1 MRPCA
6 RHEIILLSVEVIQ
19 AARPGV
25 WRGGEAQSREI
36 IEKLDRIGQLLVNG
50 AWLPV
55 SKMHIKEKRYATNK
69 DHFSGSGYHFMA
81 NAHDLPHRTSS
92 RELRTA
98 VTELAAVILVGCYGE
113 LVREESGDTA
123 RPPRGVIV
131 FTCVSKLLV
140 AIISAIGLLV
150 ALAAFKKLGFA
161 PEGGLTRSFIFPAI
175 LLVTAWT
182 VIHFLLLIDP
192 SMDTRLRKS
201 IRFFARLWND
211 FKIGDENKEEKK
223 RAATM
228 RSENDIILAASA
240 MWYARKSGRPFRS
253 SHVDDVSRTLNGN
266 LVTVGW

>member
-92 RELRTA
+92 REL
-98 VTELAAVILVGCYGE
+98 
-113 LVREESGDTA
+113 
-123 RPPRGVIV
+123 
-131 FTCVSKLLV
+131 
-140 AIISAIGLLV
+140 
-150 ALAAFKKLGFA
+150 
-161 PEGGLTRSFIFPAI
+161 
-175 LLVTAWT
+175 
-182 VIHFLLLIDP
+182 
-192 SMDTRLRKS
+192 
-201 IRFFARLWND
+201 
-211 FKIGDENKEEKK
+211 
-223 RAATM
+223 
-228 RSENDIILAASA
+228 AASA